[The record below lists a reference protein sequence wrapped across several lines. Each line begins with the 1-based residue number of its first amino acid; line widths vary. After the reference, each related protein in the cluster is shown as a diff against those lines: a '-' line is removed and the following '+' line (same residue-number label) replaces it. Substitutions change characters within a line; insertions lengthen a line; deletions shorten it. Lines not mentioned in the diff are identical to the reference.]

1 MDIPKRAMT
10 GSCHKLHQHS
20 DYPQQ
25 DRTGTDQQTGE
36 LIDLLVHIMGL
47 KLSPGYLV

>member
-25 DRTGTDQQTGE
+25 DRQTGK
-36 LIDLLVHIMGL
+36 LIDLLVPIMGL